1 MNELRDEVRERYA
14 AAVKVV
20 ATGRAADDSECGHDE
35 LLRRVPPEDGIGV
48 VLYDPA
54 TRADVPDEA
63 VLASMGCGN
72 PTVVAELG
80 RRDGARPRLGRGHR
94 RAAVRE
100 ARRAHGHGLRARH
113 DRRDARAGARE
124 RPEGQADNVEF
135 LRGYIEDVPL
145 PDDSVGVV
153 ISNCVINL
161 STDKPRGRR
170 DVRSCSPAGAWASAT
185 SSRTTA

>member
-1 MNELRDEVRERYA
+1 MNELEDEVRERYA

-20 ATGRAADDSECGHDE
+20 ATGRAADDNGADMMSCCDGC
-35 LLRRVPPEDGIGV
+35 LPEDGIGV

-63 VLASMGCGN
+63 VLARPGCGN
-72 PTVVAELG
+72 PTVVAEPG
-80 RRDGARPRLGRGHR
+80 RARRCSTSVMGHR

-124 RPEGQADNVEF
+124 RPKAEADNVEF
-135 LRGYIEDVPL
+135 LRGP
-145 PDDSVGVV
+145 
-153 ISNCVINL
+153 
-161 STDKPRGRR
+161 ST
-170 DVRSCSPAGAWASAT
+170 
-185 SSRTTA
+185 